1 MLTSIDGDVV
11 CKAVVGDDTSM
22 VIMAE
27 SSDREWYVLDEV
39 SFAESYELPG
49 GMDFGNGMYI
59 GSI

>member
-1 MLTSIDGDVV
+1 M
-11 CKAVVGDDTSM
+11 GDDTSM